1 METLK
6 REGQGRHFP
15 RQLSVSLI
23 RSSLSPSSS
32 SPPNPKLKHRTKH
45 PPRRSFFPQSP
56 PHSPPTTARK
66 LHRHAAMSRDDHF
79 LRLLDLHA
87 DDDPFFPFSTSSS
100 SCPFFPSS
108 ASSRFSTTH
117 HRFLLDDHPFFP
129 PPTPFSSSSCPLGF
143 TAPIETYHLDLELDL
158 LLPAPAPA
166 PAFDPFLLSSLGHR
180 VSALERALAPP
191 PPAAP
196 RRRYTYA
203 AEAGGRKVKWT
214 AEDRPAG
221 GRNLKW
227 EAELRTPLDDGFD
240 RKWKWESK
248 ASAAG
253 GTKVKWAK
261 EVKGKGWLEP
271 WSHAYSVEEEYGEDD
286 HDDEDDKKN
295 KKADKKVK
303 EEKKENGSKKGAVEI
318 VEIEDNTAGCV
329 AIRKAFERSHGKGK
343 RKELTPQDAALMIQ
357 MSYRAHLAHRSQVLR
372 CLRDLAV
379 AKAKLK
385 EIRSLFY
392 NIAYRRRVAHDSEE
406 RQRFAEKIIVLL
418 LTVDALEG
426 PDYMVRNAKRSML
439 EELEGMLE
447 IVDPQP
453 PGKPRTLSRRKFDLP
468 EGGAIPREMRNGVK
482 NVIKI
487 VEEGK

>member
-1 METLK
+1 
-6 REGQGRHFP
+6 
-15 RQLSVSLI
+15 
-23 RSSLSPSSS
+23 
-32 SPPNPKLKHRTKH
+32 
-45 PPRRSFFPQSP
+45 
-56 PHSPPTTARK
+56 
-66 LHRHAAMSRDDHF
+66 MSRDHF
-79 LRLLDLHA
+79 LRLLQ
-87 DDDPFFPFSTSSS
+87 DPFPPFPTSSS
-100 SCPFFPSS
+100 SCPFAPS
-108 ASSRFSTTH
+108 ASSTH

-129 PPTPFSSSSCPLGF
+129 SPTSFSSCPLGF
-143 TAPIETYHLDLELDL
+143 ASPIDTFHLELDL
-158 LLPAPAPA
+158 LLPSATPAPPC
-166 PAFDPFLLSSLGHR
+166 PALDRFLLDALGHR
-180 VSALERALAPP
+180 VSALERARAPP
-191 PPAAP
+191 AP
-196 RRRYTYA
+196 RRKYTYA
-203 AEAGGRKVKWT
+203 AEANGRKVKWT
-214 AEDRPAG
+214 AEDKPAG

-227 EAELRTPLDDGFD
+227 EAELKTPHDDGFD

-248 ASAAG
+248 ASADGA
-253 GTKVKWAK
+253 TKVKWAK

-271 WSHAYSVEEEYGEDD
+271 WSHAYSVEEAYGEDD
-286 HDDEDDKKN
+286 HEQKTAA

-303 EEKKENGSKKGAVEI
+303 EEEENGKKKGAVEI
-318 VEIEDNTAGCV
+318 VQIEDNTAGCV
-329 AIRKAFERSHGKGK
+329 AIRKAFERIHGKGK
-343 RKELTPQDAALMIQ
+343 RKELSAHDAALLIQ
-357 MSYRAHLAHRSQVLR
+357 MTYRAHLAHRSQVLR

-392 NIAYRRRVAHDSEE
+392 NISYRRRIAHDSEE

-439 EELEGMLE
+439 DELEGMLE

-468 EGGAIPREMRNGVK
+468 EGGAIPKEMRNGVK